1 MNFSFP
7 VIAEITSIAWLW
19 APVGPWCEWPLLRN
33 RLNFWLSFFQS
44 FPQAINSAWFVAI
57 KRGWRR
63 RCWKASLLEYSWLD
77 IKMKNIFLKV
87 KWIWVLQNIIV
98 LFRNDYVEYLW
109 YGGDRGFLGGGVGR
123 AVFGFAYLIL
133 NTGHCPSVL
142 LDFFRHV
149 WSQQTPWSHFLCFLG
164 VIFCLCYYLMKEP
177 GLS

>member
-109 YGGDRGFLGGGVGR
+109 YGGDGGFFGGGEG
-123 AVFGFAYLIL
+123 GFWFCIFNFKYWSLSLCFAWFFQTRMKSA
-133 NTGHCPSVL
+133 NTMEPFLMFSWCYFLPVL
-142 LDFFRHV
+142 LPDERA
-149 WSQQTPWSHFLCFLG
+149 WP
-164 VIFCLCYYLMKEP
+164 
-177 GLS
+177 